1 MTASGTRR
9 AGSLR
14 SRAGGFILAY
24 LMFALAL
31 AGIVTV
37 GLSQIR
43 SRDLQAEVLAA
54 NVERI
59 ATAITTIRGQVIMC
73 AATWPVGATVN
84 VDSGGTVM
92 TEFPVLSLNQDG
104 TGGLVTRI
112 DGLASD
118 MQCPGRPSGVTK
130 SVWQGN
136 DGIFFPPAVP
146 GFGDWRYSVVTSG
159 GRVTQIYITLS
170 STSGERGNA
179 ALRRVKQR
187 LLERSGSLATT
198 VTLEASDSRI
208 KVVLMDAS
216 S

>member
-1 MTASGTRR
+1 MTAGGTRR
-9 AGSLR
+9 VPDSR
-14 SRAGGFILAY
+14 SKADGFILGY

-31 AGIVTV
+31 AGIVSV
-37 GLSQIR
+37 GLAQMR
-43 SRDLQAEVLAA
+43 SRDVQAEVMAA

-73 AATWPVGATVN
+73 AATWPVGATVE
-84 VDSGGTVM
+84 VVGGGTVT

-104 TGGLVTRI
+104 TGGLVTRL

-130 SVWQGN
+130 SVWQGS
-136 DGIFFPPAVP
+136 DGLFFPPAVQ

-170 STSGERGNA
+170 STSGERGDA

-187 LLERSGSLATT
+187 LLERSGSLAST
-198 VTLEASDSRI
+198 VSLEASDSRI

>member
-9 AGSLR
+9 APRSR

-59 ATAITTIRGQVIMC
+59 STAITTIRGQVIMC
-73 AATWPVGATVN
+73 AATWPVG
-84 VDSGGTVM
+84 GTVTLLDGTTLM
-92 TEFPVLSLNQDG
+92 TEFPVLSVDGAG
-104 TGGLVTRI
+104 TGLLAKE

-118 MQCPGRPSGVTK
+118 MQCPGRPSAVK
-130 SVWQGN
+130 SVWQGS
-136 DGIFFPPAVP
+136 DGVFFPPAVP
-146 GFGDWRYSVVTSG
+146 GFDDWRYSVVTSG

-187 LLERSGSLATT
+187 LLERSGSLGNT
-198 VTLEASDSRI
+198 VTLENSDSTL
-208 KVVLMDAS
+208 KVVLMDATT
-216 S
+216 

>member
-73 AATWPVGATVN
+73 AATWPVGVSMPG
-84 VDSGGTVM
+84 DSVC
-92 TEFPVLSLNQDG
+92 
-104 TGGLVTRI
+104 TR
-112 DGLASD
+112 
-118 MQCPGRPSGVTK
+118 
-130 SVWQGN
+130 
-136 DGIFFPPAVP
+136 
-146 GFGDWRYSVVTSG
+146 
-159 GRVTQIYITLS
+159 
-170 STSGERGNA
+170 
-179 ALRRVKQR
+179 
-187 LLERSGSLATT
+187 
-198 VTLEASDSRI
+198 
-208 KVVLMDAS
+208 
-216 S
+216 